1 MPFVF
6 IFRIDSQLVSY
17 LLILFDVKNKKLG
30 FIEMPKIET
39 APRVGID
46 SRKEILAES
55 YLLNFKILAAVI
67 TMPDLLTP
75 GINERIWK
83 IPTKITAL

>member
-1 MPFVF
+1 
-6 IFRIDSQLVSY
+6 
-17 LLILFDVKNKKLG
+17 
-30 FIEMPKIET
+30 MPKIET

-75 GINERIWK
+75 GINERI
-83 IPTKITAL
+83 